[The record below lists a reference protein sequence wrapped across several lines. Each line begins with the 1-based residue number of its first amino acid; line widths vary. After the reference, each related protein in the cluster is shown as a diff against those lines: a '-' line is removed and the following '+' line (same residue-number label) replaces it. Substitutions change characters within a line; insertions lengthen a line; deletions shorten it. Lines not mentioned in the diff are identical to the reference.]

1 VNDPRPNVRP
11 PEPAAATLLLG
22 IGNSGRGDD
31 GLGWAFLDRI
41 RRAAAFAGRL
51 EYRYQLQVEDAAL
64 ISSAQ
69 RVVFV
74 DSWQGELPGGF
85 CWQPC
90 APAADFEF
98 TTHAL
103 SPQAVMHLCR
113 DLYRRIPRAHLLTI
127 QGSRWD
133 LSTGLSPAAEGRL
146 EQALRFFRE
155 RMAAGDVVEP
165 D

>member
-1 VNDPRPNVRP
+1 LSDPCPNIRP
-11 PEPAAATLLLG
+11 PELAAETLLLG
-22 IGNSGRGDD
+22 IGNSGRSDD

-41 RRAAAFAGRL
+41 RRDTAYAGRL

-85 CWQPC
+85 RWQPC
-90 APAADFEF
+90 APAAEFEF

-113 DLYRRIPRAHLLTI
+113 DLYRKTPRAHLLTI
-127 QGSRWD
+127 QGSCWD
-133 LSTGLSPAAEGRL
+133 MHTGLSPAAEGCL
-146 EQALRFFRE
+146 EQALRFFSE
-155 RMAAGDVVEP
+155 WTLGEEATKP
-165 D
+165 N